1 MKGISKSMRNPKTLV
16 ALGLT
21 LLGIAAC
28 IPNINPSSNPTAALP
43 LPSPSSAKATG
54 ESTRV
59 LLPDLIIRFMYLEL
73 EGRQGNSCLS
83 ADTHY
88 GPYGIRVIINN
99 TGAAPTGSFFVG
111 LNGSLQEV
119 HDGLLAGQSIELH
132 FAGTVPSG
140 RYEAIADA
148 TNQVVES
155 QEENNG
161 SSFLAPTPSPPPTCV
176 PTVSVTTT
184 P

>member
-1 MKGISKSMRNPKTLV
+1 MKGISKGMRNSSILV

-21 LLGIAAC
+21 LLGLAAC
-28 IPNINPSSNPTAALP
+28 MPNISPASNTTALVPPPSTT
-43 LPSPSSAKATG
+43 SAQATT
-54 ESTRV
+54 ESTRAPQ
-59 LLPDLIIRFMYLEL
+59 PDLIIRFMYLEL
-73 EGRQGNSCLS
+73 EGRQYNSCLS

-99 TGAAPTGSFFVG
+99 AGAAPAGSFFVG

-119 HDGLLAGQSIELH
+119 HNGLLAGQSIELH
-132 FAGTVPSG
+132 FAGTIPSG
-140 RYEAIADA
+140 RYEATADA

-155 QEENNG
+155 REENN
-161 SSFLAPTPSPPPTCV
+161 SLSFLAPTPSPPPTCV